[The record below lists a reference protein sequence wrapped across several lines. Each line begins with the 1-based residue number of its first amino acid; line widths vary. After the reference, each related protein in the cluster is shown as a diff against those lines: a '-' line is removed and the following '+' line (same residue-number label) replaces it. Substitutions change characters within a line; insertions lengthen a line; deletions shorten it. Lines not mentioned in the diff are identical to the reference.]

1 MAASQQST
9 GCRGVSS
16 GIWGPGLGR
25 AGVGREE
32 DLCAEAAREQGWC
45 REAAGGV
52 RGAWRWSGSGGP
64 VPPRSPGVPGLK
76 KPVLA
81 QGLGRHAGDCK
92 GLSCGGAAPAGPLL
106 RV

>member
-1 MAASQQST
+1 MQKQQESRT
-9 GCRGVSS
+9 GAEKLVEECK
-16 GIWGPGLGR
+16 GPGTG
-25 AGVGREE
+25 
-32 DLCAEAAREQGWC
+32 QGP
-45 REAAGGV
+45 
-52 RGAWRWSGSGGP
+52 GSGGP

-92 GLSCGGAAPAGPLL
+92 GLSCGGGARAGPLL